1 MAAKVRRSAVGR
13 VFGYLWPPPMT
24 AIEASFSG
32 TFRTILVLVIIWWL
46 LRMLLRRQA
55 GRGAQGS
62 QQQAATDRRR
72 PGEVRI
78 EPSSMGGRTRPDDR
92 SRSNII
98 DADFEEVK

>member
-1 MAAKVRRSAVGR
+1 
-13 VFGYLWPPPMT
+13 MT

-32 TFRTILVLVIIWWL
+32 TFRTILVLVIIWWF

-55 GRGAQGS
+55 ARGPQGP

-78 EPSSMGGRTRPDDR
+78 EPYSLGGRTRPDDS

-98 DADFEEVK
+98 DADFEEVR